1 MTYWEKN
8 ESRSI
13 GIFDRIMGKRLEY
26 DRLYSRAQSR
36 KKNFFFLSKIFKVL
50 DLIRSRMWLR
60 AEFRSGRNDS
70 AF

>member
-1 MTYWEKN
+1 MTGFTPELN
-8 ESRSI
+8 PE
-13 GIFDRIMGKRLEY
+13 
-26 DRLYSRAQSR
+26 

-50 DLIRSRMWLR
+50 DLIRSLMWLR